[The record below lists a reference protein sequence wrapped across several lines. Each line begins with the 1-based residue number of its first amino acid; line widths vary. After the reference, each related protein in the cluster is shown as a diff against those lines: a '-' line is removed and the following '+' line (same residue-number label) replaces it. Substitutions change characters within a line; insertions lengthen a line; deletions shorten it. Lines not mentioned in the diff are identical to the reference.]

1 MLPVIIEI
9 REQARDDLQLGFQ
22 FYEDQAPG
30 LGRYFLECLFADID
44 SLTKFA
50 GIHETVDEFQRLLSK
65 RFPFAVSC
73 TVTGQRV
80 QVSAVLDCRRDPRW
94 TQCRLRRAGD
104 S

>member
-50 GIHETVDEFQRLLSK
+50 GIHETVDGFQRLLSK
-65 RFPFAVSC
+65 RFPFAVYY

-80 QVSAVLDCRRDPRW
+80 RVSAVLDCRRDPRW
-94 TQCRLRRAGD
+94 TQRRLRRASD
-104 S
+104 N